1 MFFKLFCLREYST
14 FFFINEIFKTQNLL
28 KKVVLRKK
36 LSDINPERQGK
47 PLAYIKNNLTDSD
60 NNMYLTVD
68 LLIDIN
74 NIENWFDQIL
84 L

>member
-1 MFFKLFCLREYST
+1 MFSE
-14 FFFINEIFKTQNLL
+14 
-28 KKVVLRKK
+28 KK

-47 PLAYIKNNLTDSD
+47 PLAYIKNNLTNSD

-74 NIENWFDQIL
+74 NIDNWFDQIL